1 MEHPTL
7 SYQLPSSPDLSRRT
21 RAHRRAILVLTGMG
35 VLLTLLAG
43 VIIAAVITHGAAGSL
58 DGTPSPSATAPT
70 VTAPAAI
77 APAPSAS
84 SGPAGGSPPMGVQP
98 SASADR

>member
-1 MEHPTL
+1 MEHQTL

-21 RAHRRAILVLTGMG
+21 RARRRATLVLTGMG
-35 VLLTLLAG
+35 VLLVLLAG
-43 VIIAAVITHGAAGSL
+43 VILAAAIAHGGVGRL
-58 DGTPSPSATAPT
+58 DGTPSPSPSAPT

-77 APAPSAS
+77 APAPPAS
-84 SGPAGGSPPMGVQP
+84 PGHAGGSPAMGVQP